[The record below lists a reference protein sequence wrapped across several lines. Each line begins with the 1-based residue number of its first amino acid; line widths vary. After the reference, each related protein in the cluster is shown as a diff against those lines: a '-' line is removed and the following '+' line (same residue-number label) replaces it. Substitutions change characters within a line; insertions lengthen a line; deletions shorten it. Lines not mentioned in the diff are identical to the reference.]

1 MPKLIKPGGLIT
13 SRQDTV
19 TKIAIFI
26 AIFFCL
32 SMIALSI
39 YNIAVNVLNATAWA
53 MLILFS
59 YLLTGILLYEENA
72 FPTLPKQKWLS
83 FMVSWAAL
91 FFGVPLLT
99 AFITSMNLTLLFVA
113 AIFLIP
119 AVFAIF
125 HMISTE
131 KQWNA
136 MKKNLK
142 QKLPK
147 RKKKRKVRRFK

>member
-1 MPKLIKPGGLIT
+1 MAKLIKPGGLIT

-19 TKIAIFI
+19 TKVAIFL

-32 SMIALSI
+32 SMIALSA
-39 YNIAVNVLNATAWA
+39 YNIAVNIFNATAWA
-53 MLILFS
+53 MLILFA
-59 YLLTGILLYEENA
+59 YLMTGILLYEENA
-72 FPTLPKQKWLS
+72 FPTLPKQKWIS
-83 FMVSWAAL
+83 FMISWAAL
-91 FFGVPLLT
+91 FFGVPLLVS
-99 AFITSMNLTLLFVA
+99 FITSMNLSLLFIA

-119 AVFAIF
+119 AAFAIF

-131 KQWNA
+131 TQWKKT
-136 MKKNLK
+136 MKTLK